1 MQTRVPC
8 SAQSVIGVATRN
20 SVGLTSDRDINTSG
34 KHCRNSFPR
43 LMWVFLF
50 TYNTAKSFIHERY
63 SLQDYQLQLFI
74 ENISIYSLL
83 LSTLHSEITPS
94 SNIYSK
100 KLYLLFSFYET
111 ETTTRISKFYTGH
124 SFHTLGYS
132 TIQINIGRSKLS
144 FFHQKYYSGCWSIF
158 LRRNTKSVNLRSNL
172 NFMKTHHITVC
183 NSWVYPFLFT
193 IGGRL
198 DTIHTCTHEASIDK
212 STTK

>member
-20 SVGLTSDRDINTSG
+20 SVGLTSDRDFNTSG

-63 SLQDYQLQLFI
+63 SLQDYQLLQALQLFI
-74 ENISIYSLL
+74 ENISIYSIL
-83 LSTLHSEITPS
+83 
-94 SNIYSK
+94 NIYSK

-172 NFMKTHHITVC
+172 VFMKH
-183 NSWVYPFLFT
+183 T
-193 IGGRL
+193 ISPYATPGC
-198 DTIHTCTHEASIDK
+198 IHSSSQLEEG
-212 STTK
+212 